1 MNDVRRSDADSG
13 MDASIVLI
21 RNPSLLTTQL
31 AIGPNINIKEYG
43 MELIH
48 AE

>member
-13 MDASIVLI
+13 MDARIVLK
-21 RNPSLLTTQL
+21 RSPSLLTNQL
-31 AIGPNINIKEYG
+31 AKGPNRNARDDG

-48 AE
+48 AG